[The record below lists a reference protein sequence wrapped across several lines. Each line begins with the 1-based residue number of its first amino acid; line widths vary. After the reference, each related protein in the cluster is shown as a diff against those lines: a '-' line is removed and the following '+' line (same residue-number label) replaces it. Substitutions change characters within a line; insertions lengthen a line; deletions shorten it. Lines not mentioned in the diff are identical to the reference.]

1 MKPLILKKE
10 WEVKTIPNIHEWTHK
25 DTLQVIN
32 DGIVKN
38 IPNYSKENGCSAKI
52 TGTGSMDNGSKFF
65 ISFELNSINY
75 LVTIK
80 ESKNG

>member
-38 IPNYSKENGCSAKI
+38 IHILSIVIETVSSSDFSQHFERTRLVLGYLPI
-52 TGTGSMDNGSKFF
+52 TAGWR
-65 ISFELNSINY
+65 LA
-75 LVTIK
+75 
-80 ESKNG
+80 